1 MKGIFSN
8 KRVLVIIGIVV
19 AAVAFFINGFVQQKK
34 EEEKQKEIEKLEE
47 QYAQQREEE
56 MGEVS
61 DNMVINMQKDLIAS
75 YGELPDGYLWDID
88 GSLLS
93 KGDKSMSAEEV
104 VYAYL
109 NGIRTL
115 DMSMVQKYSRGSV
128 VIDTYEGYFDEN
140 DKNVDYTDQFMRN
153 MYKEAMLSM
162 QIKGIDNVS
171 VFAENKQ
178 VFTVSVSMLDLTNKD
193 FWLEDKEEIYRTLGI
208 YDSDEADSAKADI
221 YLYDYISN
229 YYKSGRA
236 AKRTVQFDLTVQRYP
251 DLDTGWLVS
260 IDTDIDNACRY
271 ADGKLVVSYI
281 KEMFVDEGID
291 MIREEHEEEEGF
303 EDNFIEDTPV
313 LEDWEVAP
321 DTPSTDETDN
331 GGDLSSIFGE
341 SSETVVETE

>member
-1 MKGIFSN
+1 MKGFFGN
-8 KRVLVIIGIVV
+8 KRNLIIIGIVLL
-19 AAVAFFINGFVQQKK
+19 AVAFFANGFVRRRQ
-34 EEEKQKEIEKLEE
+34 EEEKQRKIAELEQE
-47 QYAQQREEE
+47 YERQRQEE
-56 MGEVS
+56 MGDVS
-61 DNMVINMQKDLIAS
+61 DNMIINMQKDLIDS
-75 YGELPDGYLWDID
+75 YGNLPEGYLWDID

-140 DKNVDYTDQFMRN
+140 DKNIDYTDQFMRN

-162 QIKGIDNVS
+162 QIKGVDNVS

-193 FWLEDKEEIYRTLGI
+193 FWLDDKDEIYTTLGI

-221 YLYDYISN
+221 YLYDYITQ

-236 AKRTVQFDLTVQRYP
+236 VKRTVQFDLTVQRYP
-251 DLDTGWLVS
+251 DLDTGWLIS

-291 MIREEHEEEEGF
+291 MLREQKEEEEGLN
-303 EDNFIEDTPV
+303 ESLVEDTPV
-313 LEDWEVAP
+313 LEDWE
-321 DTPSTDETDN
+321 TESNTE
-331 GGDLSSIFGE
+331 GGDMSSIFGE
-341 SSETVVETE
+341 SSETVVATE

>member
-1 MKGIFSN
+1 MKGFFGN
-8 KRVLVIIGIVV
+8 KRNLIIIGIVLL
-19 AAVAFFINGFVQQKK
+19 AVAFFANGFVRRRQ
-34 EEEKQKEIEKLEE
+34 EEEKQRKIAELEQE
-47 QYAQQREEE
+47 YERQRQEE
-56 MGEVS
+56 MGDVS
-61 DNMVINMQKDLIAS
+61 DNMIINMQKDLIDS
-75 YGELPDGYLWDID
+75 YGNLPEGYLWDID

-140 DKNVDYTDQFMRN
+140 DKNIDYADQFMRN

-162 QIKGIDNVS
+162 QIKGVDNVS

-193 FWLEDKEEIYRTLGI
+193 FWLDDKDEIYTTLGI

-221 YLYDYISN
+221 YLYDYITQ

-236 AKRTVQFDLTVQRYP
+236 VKRTVQFDLTVQRYP
-251 DLDTGWLVS
+251 DLDTGWLIS

-291 MIREEHEEEEGF
+291 MLREQKEEEEGLN
-303 EDNFIEDTPV
+303 ESLVEDTPV
-313 LEDWEVAP
+313 LEDWE
-321 DTPSTDETDN
+321 TESNTE
-331 GGDLSSIFGE
+331 GGDMSSIFGE
-341 SSETVVETE
+341 SSETVVATE

>member
-1 MKGIFSN
+1 MKGFFRN
-8 KRVLVIIGIVV
+8 KRNLIIIGVV
-19 AAVAFFINGFVQQKK
+19 VLAIAFFVNGFVRRRQ
-34 EEEKQKEIEKLEE
+34 EEEKQQKIAELEQE
-47 QYAQQREEE
+47 YERQRQEE
-56 MGEVS
+56 MGDVS
-61 DNMVINMQKDLIAS
+61 DNMILNMQKDLIAS
-75 YGELPDGYLWDID
+75 YGNLPDGYLWDID

-93 KGDKSMSAEEV
+93 KGDKSLSAEEV

-128 VIDTYEGYFDEN
+128 VIGTYEGYFDEN
-140 DKNVDYTDQFMRN
+140 DKNIDYTDQFMRN

-162 QIKGIDNVS
+162 QIKGVDNVS

-193 FWLEDKEEIYRTLGI
+193 FWLDDKEEIYTTLGI

-221 YLYDYISN
+221 YLYDYISQ

-236 AKRTVQFDLTVQRYP
+236 VKRTVQFDLTVQRYP

-291 MIREEHEEEEGF
+291 MLREQKEEEEGL
-303 EDNFIEDTPV
+303 NGSLVVDTPV
-313 LEDWEVAP
+313 LEDWE
-321 DTPSTDETDN
+321 TETN
-331 GGDLSSIFGE
+331 TGGEDMSSIFGE
-341 SSETVVETE
+341 STETVVTAE

>member
-1 MKGIFSN
+1 MKGFFRN
-8 KRVLVIIGIVV
+8 KRNLIIIGVV
-19 AAVAFFINGFVQQKK
+19 VLAIAFFVNGFVRRRQ
-34 EEEKQKEIEKLEE
+34 EEEKQQKIAELEQE
-47 QYAQQREEE
+47 YERQRQEE
-56 MGEVS
+56 MGDVS
-61 DNMVINMQKDLIAS
+61 DNMILNMQKDLIAS
-75 YGELPDGYLWDID
+75 YGNLPDGYLWDID

-93 KGDKSMSAEEV
+93 KGDKSLSAEEV

-128 VIDTYEGYFDEN
+128 VIGTYEGYFDEN
-140 DKNVDYTDQFMRN
+140 DKNIDYTDQFMRN

-162 QIKGIDNVS
+162 QIKGVDNVS

-193 FWLEDKEEIYRTLGI
+193 FWLDDKEEIYTTLGI

-221 YLYDYISN
+221 YLYDYISQ

-236 AKRTVQFDLTVQRYP
+236 VKRTVQFDLTVQRYP

-291 MIREEHEEEEGF
+291 MLREQKEEEEGL
-303 EDNFIEDTPV
+303 NGSLVVDTPV
-313 LEDWEVAP
+313 LEDWE
-321 DTPSTDETDN
+321 TETN
-331 GGDLSSIFGE
+331 TGGEDMSSIFGE
-341 SSETVVETE
+341 STETVVTTE

>member
-1 MKGIFSN
+1 MKGFFRN
-8 KRVLVIIGIVV
+8 KRNLIIIGVV
-19 AAVAFFINGFVQQKK
+19 VLAIAFFVNGFVRRRQ
-34 EEEKQKEIEKLEE
+34 EEEKQQKIAELEQE
-47 QYAQQREEE
+47 YERQRQEE
-56 MGEVS
+56 MGDVS
-61 DNMVINMQKDLIAS
+61 DNMILNMQKDLIAS
-75 YGELPDGYLWDID
+75 YGNLPDGYLWDID

-93 KGDKSMSAEEV
+93 KGDKSLSAEEV

-128 VIDTYEGYFDEN
+128 VIGTYEGYFDEN
-140 DKNVDYTDQFMRN
+140 DKNIDYTDQFMRN

-162 QIKGIDNVS
+162 QIKGVDNVS

-193 FWLEDKEEIYRTLGI
+193 FWLDDKEEIYTTLGI

-221 YLYDYISN
+221 YLYDYISQ

-236 AKRTVQFDLTVQRYP
+236 VKRTVQFDLTVQRYP

-291 MIREEHEEEEGF
+291 MLREQKEEEEGL
-303 EDNFIEDTPV
+303 NGSLVEDTPV
-313 LEDWEVAP
+313 LEDWE
-321 DTPSTDETDN
+321 TETN
-331 GGDLSSIFGE
+331 TGGEDMSSIFGE
-341 SSETVVETE
+341 STETVVTTE

>member
-1 MKGIFSN
+1 MKGFFGN
-8 KRVLVIIGIVV
+8 KRNLIIIGIVLL
-19 AAVAFFINGFVQQKK
+19 AVAFFANGFVRRRQ
-34 EEEKQKEIEKLEE
+34 EEEKQRKIAELEQE
-47 QYAQQREEE
+47 YERQRQEE
-56 MGEVS
+56 MGDVS
-61 DNMVINMQKDLIAS
+61 DNMIINMQKDLIDS
-75 YGELPDGYLWDID
+75 YGNLPEGYLWDID

-140 DKNVDYTDQFMRN
+140 DKNIDYTDQFMRN

-162 QIKGIDNVS
+162 QIKGVDNVS

-193 FWLEDKEEIYRTLGI
+193 FWLDDKDEIYTTLGI

-221 YLYDYISN
+221 YLYDYITQ

-236 AKRTVQFDLTVQRYP
+236 VKRTVQFDLTVQRYP
-251 DLDTGWLVS
+251 DLDTGWLIS

-291 MIREEHEEEEGF
+291 MLREQKEEEEGLN
-303 EDNFIEDTPV
+303 ESLVEDTPV
-313 LEDWEVAP
+313 LEDWEIESN
-321 DTPSTDETDN
+321 TE
-331 GGDLSSIFGE
+331 GGDMSSIFGE
-341 SSETVVETE
+341 SSETVVATE

>member
-1 MKGIFSN
+1 MKGFFGN
-8 KRVLVIIGIVV
+8 KRNLIIIGIVLL
-19 AAVAFFINGFVQQKK
+19 AVAFFANGFVRRRQ
-34 EEEKQKEIEKLEE
+34 EEEKQRKIAELEQE
-47 QYAQQREEE
+47 YERQRQEE
-56 MGEVS
+56 MGDVS
-61 DNMVINMQKDLIAS
+61 DNMIINMQKDLIDS
-75 YGELPDGYLWDID
+75 YGNLPDGYLWDID

-140 DKNVDYTDQFMRN
+140 DKNIDYTDQFMRN

-162 QIKGIDNVS
+162 QIKGVDNVS

-193 FWLEDKEEIYRTLGI
+193 FWLDDKDEIYTTLGI

-221 YLYDYISN
+221 YLYDYITQ

-236 AKRTVQFDLTVQRYP
+236 VKRTVQFDLTVQRYP
-251 DLDTGWLVS
+251 DLDTGWLIS

-291 MIREEHEEEEGF
+291 MLREQKEEEEGLN
-303 EDNFIEDTPV
+303 ESLVEDTPV
-313 LEDWEVAP
+313 LEDWEIESN
-321 DTPSTDETDN
+321 TE
-331 GGDLSSIFGE
+331 GGDMSSIFGE
-341 SSETVVETE
+341 SSETVVATE

>member
-1 MKGIFSN
+1 MKGFFGN
-8 KRVLVIIGIVV
+8 KRNLIIIGIVV
-19 AAVAFFINGFVQQKK
+19 LAIVFFVNGFVRRKQ
-34 EEEKQKEIEKLEE
+34 EEEKQQKIAELEQE
-47 QYAQQREEE
+47 YERQRQEE
-56 MGEVS
+56 MGDVS
-61 DNMVINMQKDLIAS
+61 DNMILNMQKDLIAS
-75 YGELPDGYLWDID
+75 YGNLPDGYLWDID

-93 KGDKSMSAEEV
+93 KGDKSLSAEEV

-140 DKNVDYTDQFMRN
+140 DKNIDYTDQFMRN

-162 QIKGIDNVS
+162 QIKGVDNVS

-193 FWLEDKEEIYRTLGI
+193 FWLDDKEEIYTTLGI

-221 YLYDYISN
+221 YLYDYISQ

-236 AKRTVQFDLTVQRYP
+236 VKRTVQFDLTVQRYP

-291 MIREEHEEEEGF
+291 MLREQKEEEEGL
-303 EDNFIEDTPV
+303 NGSLVEDTPV
-313 LEDWEVAP
+313 LEDWE
-321 DTPSTDETDN
+321 TETN
-331 GGDLSSIFGE
+331 TGGEDMSSIFGE
-341 SSETVVETE
+341 STETVVTTE

>member
-1 MKGIFSN
+1 MKGFFRN
-8 KRVLVIIGIVV
+8 KRNLIIIGVV
-19 AAVAFFINGFVQQKK
+19 VLAIAFFVNGFVRRRQ
-34 EEEKQKEIEKLEE
+34 EEEKQQKIAELEQE
-47 QYAQQREEE
+47 YERQRQEE
-56 MGEVS
+56 MGDVS
-61 DNMVINMQKDLIAS
+61 DNMILNMQKDLIAS
-75 YGELPDGYLWDID
+75 YGNLPDGYLWDID

-93 KGDKSMSAEEV
+93 KGDKSLSAEEV

-140 DKNVDYTDQFMRN
+140 DKNIDYTDQFMRN

-162 QIKGIDNVS
+162 QIKGVDNVS

-193 FWLEDKEEIYRTLGI
+193 FWLDDKEEIYTTLGI

-221 YLYDYISN
+221 YLYDYISQ

-236 AKRTVQFDLTVQRYP
+236 VKRTVQFDLTVQRYP

-291 MIREEHEEEEGF
+291 MLREQKEEEEGL
-303 EDNFIEDTPV
+303 NGSLVVDTPV
-313 LEDWEVAP
+313 LEDWE
-321 DTPSTDETDN
+321 TETN
-331 GGDLSSIFGE
+331 TGGEDMSSIFGE
-341 SSETVVETE
+341 STETVVTTE